1 VTQLAV
7 TDDQFGGPTPDDAHM
22 TGVILRLNDDGSTP
36 VDNPFFNAA
45 SGLTGEAAANVKK
58 VFAYGVRNSFG
69 MAFDPIAGTLW
80 TQENGDDAFDE
91 INRVTPGFNGGWIQA
106 MGPLSRIG
114 EYKSIELTYGAG
126 TLQQLRWPPSNIA
139 ATPQEALARLYM
151 LPGAQY
157 VDPEFSWK
165 YAVAPSPIGF
175 IVGKGLGSQFEG
187 DLLVGAS
194 RTTLLNGF
202 LFRFRLNE
210 DRQHFVFSDPR
221 LADRIADNADK
232 FDQTESESLVIGK
245 DFGITTDIVT
255 GPNGNVF
262 VVSLSNGSVY
272 EIKAKPN
279 PIDEASFFVTQHYRD
294 FLNREPDA
302 PGLAHWTSEI
312 TECSDPAKRGP
323 GESLEG
329 CTERK
334 RANTSAAFFLSPE
347 FQNTGYFVL
356 RVYWGTLGKLTSAQC
371 PGVPQNLP
379 GHCRPRFADYIADM
393 TTVSQGIV
401 VNNALAPA
409 IINANKH
416 AFVDQFVTRA
426 EFKTAYPDAM
436 TNQAFVDKLFFT
448 TGITP
453 TADERNAL
461 INGLNG
467 GSETRSSVVFKVV
480 DGTNTITDGA
490 LVFQTTYGKK
500 FYDQEF
506 DTAFVFMQ
514 YIGYLRRNPDQEG
527 YDFWLAKLK
536 RYGNW
541 VDAQLVLAFIISP
554 EYRTRFVQ

>member
-1 VTQLAV
+1 
-7 TDDQFGGPTPDDAHM
+7 
-22 TGVILRLNDDGSTP
+22 
-36 VDNPFFNAA
+36 
-45 SGLTGEAAANVKK
+45 
-58 VFAYGVRNSFG
+58 
-69 MAFDPIAGTLW
+69 
-80 TQENGDDAFDE
+80 
-91 INRVTPGFNGGWIQA
+91 
-106 MGPLSRIG
+106 
-114 EYKSIELTYGAG
+114 
-126 TLQQLRWPPSNIA
+126 
-139 ATPQEALARLYM
+139 
-151 LPGAQY
+151 
-157 VDPEFSWK
+157 
-165 YAVAPSPIGF
+165 
-175 IVGKGLGSQFEG
+175 
-187 DLLVGAS
+187 
-194 RTTLLNGF
+194 
-202 LFRFRLNE
+202 
-210 DRQHFVFSDPR
+210 
-221 LADRIADNADK
+221 LADRVADNVDK

-279 PIDEASFFVTQHYRD
+279 PIDEASFFVAQHYRD

-323 GESLEG
+323 GESLEA

-347 FQNTGYFVL
+347 FQNTGSFVL

-379 GHCRPRFADYIADM
+379 GHCRPKYADYIADM
-393 TTVSQGIV
+393 TTVAQGIV
-401 VNNALAPA
+401 VNNALDPVV
-409 IINANKH
+409 INANKR

-461 INGLNG
+461 INGLTG
-467 GSETRSSVVFKVV
+467 GTETRSSVVFKVV

-490 LVFQTTYGKK
+490 LVFQTSYGKA

-514 YIGYLRRNPDQEG
+514 YIAYLRRNPDQEG

-554 EYRTRFVQ
+554 EYRTRFVQP

>member
-1 VTQLAV
+1 
-7 TDDQFGGPTPDDAHM
+7 
-22 TGVILRLNDDGSTP
+22 
-36 VDNPFFNAA
+36 
-45 SGLTGEAAANVKK
+45 
-58 VFAYGVRNSFG
+58 
-69 MAFDPIAGTLW
+69 
-80 TQENGDDAFDE
+80 
-91 INRVTPGFNGGWIQA
+91 
-106 MGPLSRIG
+106 
-114 EYKSIELTYGAG
+114 
-126 TLQQLRWPPSNIA
+126 
-139 ATPQEALARLYM
+139 
-151 LPGAQY
+151 
-157 VDPEFSWK
+157 
-165 YAVAPSPIGF
+165 
-175 IVGKGLGSQFEG
+175 
-187 DLLVGAS
+187 
-194 RTTLLNGF
+194 
-202 LFRFRLNE
+202 
-210 DRQHFVFSDPR
+210 
-221 LADRIADNADK
+221 
-232 FDQTESESLVIGK
+232 
-245 DFGITTDIVT
+245 
-255 GPNGNVF
+255 
-262 VVSLSNGSVY
+262 
-272 EIKAKPN
+272 
-279 PIDEASFFVTQHYRD
+279 
-294 FLNREPDA
+294 
-302 PGLAHWTSEI
+302 
-312 TECSDPAKRGP
+312 
-323 GESLEG
+323 
-329 CTERK
+329 
-334 RANTSAAFFLSPE
+334 
-347 FQNTGYFVL
+347 VL